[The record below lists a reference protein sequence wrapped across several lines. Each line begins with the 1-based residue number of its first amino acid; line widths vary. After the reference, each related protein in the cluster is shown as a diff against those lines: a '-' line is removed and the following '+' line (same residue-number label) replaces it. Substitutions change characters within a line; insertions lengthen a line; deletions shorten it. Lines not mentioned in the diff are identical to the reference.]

1 MILRCYGPQSTT
13 VLSDKLNIAL
23 RSSKSTGQTQRDVL
37 RDVLCSHGLF
47 RGLQKVITLITDWK
61 KINQKGLEQLL
72 DLFLRLSVIIW
83 ASFLL
88 AILIPLSLLTP
99 LAQKCSENAGWL
111 IFLCISEEKSEVRK
125 THGT

>member
-72 DLFLRLSVIIW
+72 DLFLRWSVIIW

-88 AILIPLSLLTP
+88 AILIPLSLL
-99 LAQKCSENAGWL
+99 LHLHKNALKMLGD
-111 IFLCISEEKSEVRK
+111 
-125 THGT
+125 